1 MSKIVNNPLFYGLC
15 GILFGIFLV
24 LGIMLIIS
32 LFN

>member
-1 MSKIVNNPLFYGLC
+1 MSKFVNNPLFYGLC

-24 LGIMLIIS
+24 LDIKLIMS

>member
-15 GILFGIFLV
+15 GLLFGIFLI
-24 LGIMLIIS
+24 LDIKLIMS